1 MRILSRL
8 RTFWT
13 FLFRR
18 SQVEEGMEEEFRTHL
33 RSRAQDLE
41 RQGLSRVEAER
52 QARVDFGGYQR
63 YKEECREA
71 LGSRLLGELAADV
84 RYGLRQLRRN
94 PGFTIVAVLTL
105 ALGIGANTAIF
116 SLVNGILLQPLEFR
130 QPSRLVSITDYFP
143 QGALVAMRSNIRSM
157 EVAGYWDAQGLN
169 LTGLGEPV
177 RLHGAAVSAN
187 FFSVLGV
194 RPELGRA
201 FLPGEDQP
209 GKDDLV
215 ILSHALWQQKF
226 GGDPNLVGR
235 QVTLGGKNREVVGV
249 MPAGF
254 QFGSSKAQFWIP
266 LHLDPRAVGAYWGG
280 GFMPVIGR
288 LRAGATLA
296 QARAELLAF
305 IPRMRKMF
313 PWRMPDAL
321 WASTPVVALQE
332 SFVGDVSDKLLLLLG
347 ATGLILLIACANVAN
362 LLLARAA
369 TRQREM
375 AMRSA
380 LGAGRGRMFR
390 QLLTESLTLAMGG
403 GALGILFAVGGVSG
417 LKAILPADTP
427 RLGTVAIDWR
437 VLAFTAAIAI
447 LTGLVFGISPALH
460 ASRIDATLS
469 LKAGG
474 RHSTAMTRGLRGW
487 LTVAEVAL
495 AFVLVTAAGLT
506 AKSLWELLRVNPGF
520 DIECI
525 LAARLT
531 PNESYCSD
539 FARCEDFY
547 NNVLEQAQALPG
559 VEGAAAVNVL
569 PLGGRINFFSADLEG
584 HPRLA
589 SQPAPPIF
597 DTLITPDYLKVMGI
611 PLLRGR
617 AFTAADTAS
626 NARPVALITRE
637 TARKFW
643 PDQNPIGKHIKRVYS
658 SQWVTIIGVV
668 GDVNEY
674 SLASK
679 LPGYADGAI
688 YEPYGGGIGSGA
700 LRPTEMTV
708 VLRTKGDPQGV
719 AQELRKGVAS
729 LNPDVPIT
737 EMRTLRRSHF
747 KTLDNG
753 MNLE

>member
-1 MRILSRL
+1 
-8 RTFWT
+8 
-13 FLFRR
+13 
-18 SQVEEGMEEEFRTHL
+18 
-33 RSRAQDLE
+33 
-41 RQGLSRVEAER
+41 
-52 QARVDFGGYQR
+52 
-63 YKEECREA
+63 
-71 LGSRLLGELAADV
+71 
-84 RYGLRQLRRN
+84 
-94 PGFTIVAVLTL
+94 
-105 ALGIGANTAIF
+105 
-116 SLVNGILLQPLEFR
+116 
-130 QPSRLVSITDYFP
+130 
-143 QGALVAMRSNIRSM
+143 
-157 EVAGYWDAQGLN
+157 
-169 LTGLGEPV
+169 
-177 RLHGAAVSAN
+177 
-187 FFSVLGV
+187 
-194 RPELGRA
+194 
-201 FLPGEDQP
+201 
-209 GKDDLV
+209 
-215 ILSHALWQQKF
+215 
-226 GGDPNLVGR
+226 
-235 QVTLGGKNREVVGV
+235 
-249 MPAGF
+249 
-254 QFGSSKAQFWIP
+254 
-266 LHLDPRAVGAYWGG
+266 
-280 GFMPVIGR
+280 
-288 LRAGATLA
+288 
-296 QARAELLAF
+296 
-305 IPRMRKMF
+305 
-313 PWRMPDAL
+313 
-321 WASTPVVALQE
+321 
-332 SFVGDVSDKLLLLLG
+332 
-347 ATGLILLIACANVAN
+347 
-362 LLLARAA
+362 
-369 TRQREM
+369 
-375 AMRSA
+375 MRSA